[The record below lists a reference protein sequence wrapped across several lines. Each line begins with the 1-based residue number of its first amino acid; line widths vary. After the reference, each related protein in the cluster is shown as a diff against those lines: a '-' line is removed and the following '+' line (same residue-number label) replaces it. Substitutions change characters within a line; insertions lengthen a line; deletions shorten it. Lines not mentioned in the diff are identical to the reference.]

1 MLSRQLDDI
10 GTNIWNKVIT
20 SNGNNK
26 KKKKQQNEISNKM
39 CGSVRTAKR

>member
-1 MLSRQLDDI
+1 MLSRRLDDI

-26 KKKKQQNEISNKM
+26 KKQQNEISNKM

>member
-20 SNGNNK
+20 SNGNNNK
-26 KKKKQQNEISNKM
+26 KKKNNKTKLVTK
-39 CGSVRTAKR
+39 CAVP

>member
-26 KKKKQQNEISNKM
+26 KKKQQNEISNKM
-39 CGSVRTAKR
+39 CGSLRTAKR